1 MTSDINIKS
10 ETPQERN
17 QRWERLLAQIAKE
30 NEATLGDLYDESN
43 RLIYSLVLKILGDIS
58 ESEEV
63 TLDIYKYVWK
73 NASSFDPSKSNPT
86 TWLLMIARSR
96 SIDKLR
102 LRKNTSEISDS
113 VINELS
119 DDNVNPEETV
129 FGQETRNIVQD
140 ALSELNPKQKKVI
153 ELVYFYQFTQSEI
166 AEMLDMP
173 VGSVKSTI
181 RLAKDKL
188 KNTLNP
194 LESSY

>member
-1 MTSDINIKS
+1 MTSDINMQSK
-10 ETPQERN
+10 TPKHRN
-17 QRWERLLAQIAKE
+17 QRWEYLLAQIAKE
-30 NEATLGDLYDESN
+30 NEDALGDFYDESN
-43 RLIYSLVLKILGDIS
+43 RLVYSLVIKILGDIS

-73 NASSFDPSKSNPT
+73 NASNFDPSKSNPT
-86 TWLLMIARSR
+86 TWLVMIARSR

-102 LRKNTSEISDS
+102 LRKNASEISES
-113 VINELS
+113 LVNELS
-119 DDNVNPEETV
+119 DNNINPEETV
-129 FGQETRNIVQD
+129 FEQETRKIVQD

-188 KNTLNP
+188 KNTLTP
-194 LESSY
+194 LESAY